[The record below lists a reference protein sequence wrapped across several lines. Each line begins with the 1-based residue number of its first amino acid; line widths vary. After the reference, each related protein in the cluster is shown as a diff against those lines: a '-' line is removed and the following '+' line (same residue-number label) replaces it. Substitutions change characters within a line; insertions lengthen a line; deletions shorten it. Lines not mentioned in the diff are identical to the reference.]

1 MQPDTAWMLFQYQ
14 QHMKE
19 ALGLN
24 DKTIDARMRH
34 VIQFTETLDGKPLR
48 KISRDDIAC
57 FKTRLIE
64 ADTDASTP
72 VNEKAAATIV
82 QTCQNLKA
90 FMDWLGRQ
98 SGYRSMDRDLPNY
111 CRPSRRLVAQ
121 SKVKTSKH
129 IPTADEIRR
138 LLAKMPVD
146 TSQQRRDR
154 AIVAFLFLTGVRD
167 AALISL
173 RLKHVDL
180 ENRLIFQDAKEVRT
194 KFSKTMTT
202 FWFPVGE
209 DVGQIVTDWVNE
221 RRITASSENKPVFPR
236 SPRAIPVA
244 GGESQ
249 FWQTAAPVRHIL
261 KQVTAKAGQT
271 YFVPHAVRSTLA
283 LMIDEI
289 ATTFEERKALSQNLG
304 HEHMRTTEEHYGQ
317 LNDGRRRELIEAMR
331 LRPKLSEHDG
341 FVELYQNA
349 PSERRELARQILEMR

>member
-1 MQPDTAWMLFQYQ
+1 MQPDTAWMIFQYQ

-34 VIQFTETLDGKPLR
+34 VIEFTCGLDDKPLR
-48 KISRDDIAC
+48 NISKDDIAC
-57 FKTRLIE
+57 FKARLIE
-64 ADTDASTP
+64 VDTDVSNP
-72 VNEKAAATIV
+72 GNQKAAATIV

-90 FMDWLGRQ
+90 FMDWLGHQ

-111 CRPSRRLVAQ
+111 CKPSRHHVAL
-121 SKVKTSKH
+121 SKVKSDKH
-129 IPTADEIRR
+129 VPNADEIRT
-138 LLAKMPVD
+138 LLASMPKV
-146 TSQQRRDR
+146 TNQHRRDR

-180 ENRLIFQDAKEVRT
+180 ENRLVFQDAKEVRT

-209 DVGQIVTDWVNE
+209 DIGQIVTDWINE
-221 RRITASSENKPVFPR
+221 RRATASSENEPVFPR
-236 SPRAIPVA
+236 SPSAIPVKSS
-244 GGESQ
+244 ESQ

-261 KQVTAKAGQT
+261 KQATAKTGQT

-283 LMIDEI
+283 LMIDAI

-304 HEHMRTTEEHYGQ
+304 HEHMRTTEEHYG
-317 LNDGRRRELIEAMR
+317 
-331 LRPKLSEHDG
+331 
-341 FVELYQNA
+341 
-349 PSERRELARQILEMR
+349 